1 MKKSHFKV
9 RRVRSL
15 AHLNRVRGMYCLVC
29 GNPPRNHAHHI
40 TYSEKS
46 GMGLKVGDQWTVPL
60 CPICHHELHTCKYG
74 EKLFWIQNGID
85 PIEKAKEYW
94 HEYNT

>member
-1 MKKSHFKV
+1 
-9 RRVRSL
+9 
-15 AHLNRVRGMYCLVC
+15 
-29 GNPPRNHAHHI
+29 
-40 TYSEKS
+40 
-46 GMGLKVGDQWTVPL
+46 MGLKVGDQWTVPL